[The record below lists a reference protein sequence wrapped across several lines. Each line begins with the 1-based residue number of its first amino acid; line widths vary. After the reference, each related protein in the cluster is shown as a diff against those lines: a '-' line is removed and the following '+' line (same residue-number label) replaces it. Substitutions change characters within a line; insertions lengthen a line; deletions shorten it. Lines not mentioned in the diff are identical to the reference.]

1 MIFSQVTSQNFL
13 EWQRVNRM
21 ILLN

>member
-13 EWQRVNRM
+13 EWQRANRM